1 MVGVGV
7 GVVPMV
13 MAVMVM
19 LMGMVV
25 MVASTDRNR
34 DAVGLTNPCAFAFAE
49 GASFCKPLDVV
60 VVA

>member
-1 MVGVGV
+1 MGV

-25 MVASTDRNR
+25 MVASADRNR
-34 DAVGLTNPCAFAFAE
+34 DAVGLTNPRAFAFAE
-49 GASFCKPLDVV
+49 GASFCKALNVM

>member
-1 MVGVGV
+1 MGI
-7 GVVPMV
+7 GVVSMV

-25 MVASTDRNR
+25 MVASADRNR
-34 DAVGLTNPCAFAFAE
+34 DAVGLTNPRAFAFAE
-49 GASFCKPLDVV
+49 GASFCKPLNVM

>member
-1 MVGVGV
+1 MGV

-19 LMGMVV
+19 LMGMIV
-25 MVASTDRNR
+25 MVASADRNR
-34 DAVGLTNPCAFAFAE
+34 DAVGLANPRAFAFAE
-49 GASFCKPLDVV
+49 GASFCKPLNVM

>member
-1 MVGVGV
+1 MGV

-25 MVASTDRNR
+25 MVAGSYRNR
-34 DAVGLTNPCAFAFAE
+34 DPVGLTNPRAFAFAE

>member
-1 MVGVGV
+1 MGIGMVS
-7 GVVPMV
+7 MV

-25 MVASTDRNR
+25 MVASADRNR
-34 DAVGLTNPCAFAFAE
+34 DAVGLTNPRAFAFAE
-49 GASFCKPLDVV
+49 GASFGKPLNVV